1 MFRMSSSAYVAVAFL
16 VAGCSGGGTESP
28 VIPDNT
34 GAALSNY
41 AEIVHASYVDSLTS
55 AEDLEAKINTFVTTP
70 TEANLTAAKDA
81 WLDSREPYLQTE
93 VYRFYDGPIDDSDGP
108 EGALNAWPMDESYVD
123 YTTDDANSGIV
134 NDDTKDL
141 AKANLAT
148 LNDEVVEENVATG
161 YHAIEFL
168 LWGQDLDADGPGA
181 RPATDYATDD
191 TSTAAN
197 PERRGTYLKNV
208 TDLMTDDLESLVTE
222 WAPGADNY
230 RKSFLAEEPKE
241 GLRRVLTGMIIL
253 SGFETGG
260 ERLQA
265 ALDSGDQEDEHSCFS
280 DNTHRDMIQDIQG
293 IQNVYLGTYTKLDG
307 TKVNGTGIKDVVA
320 ARDAELAGKIE
331 AQIAESLQLANAL
344 NTPFDKEI
352 ALGNDDG
359 RARVAALITSLR
371 AQEGLLEDAFRLFEL
386 EIPAAE

>member
-1 MFRMSSSAYVAVAFL
+1 MLAVL
-16 VAGCSGGGTESP
+16 IAGCGGGETEEP
-28 VIPDNT
+28 VIPDNA

-41 AEIVHASYVDSLTS
+41 AEIVHASYMDSLTS
-55 AEDLEAKINTFVTTP
+55 AEDLEAAISTFVAAP

-81 WLDSREPYLQTE
+81 WLASREPYLQTE
-93 VYRFYDGPIDDSDGP
+93 VYRFYDGPIDDVDGP

-123 YTTDDANSGIV
+123 YTVDDANSGIV
-134 NDDTKDL
+134 NDDTQDL

-161 YHAIEFL
+161 YHAVEFL
-168 LWGQDLDADGPGA
+168 LWGQDLDPAGPGA
-181 RPATDYATDD
+181 RPATDYATDG

-197 PERRGTYLKNV
+197 PERRGTYLVNV
-208 TDLMTDDLESLVTE
+208 TDLMTDDLESLVTA
-222 WAPGADNY
+222 WAPDASNY
-230 RKSFLAEEPKE
+230 RADFLAAEPKE

-293 IQNVYLGTYTKLDG
+293 IQNVYLGSYTKLDG
-307 TKVNGTGIKDVVA
+307 ATVSGTGIKDVIA
-320 ARDAELAGKIE
+320 ARDADLAGQIE
-331 AQIAESLQLANAL
+331 DQIAESLRLANAL
-344 NTPFDKEI
+344 NTPFDQEI

-371 AQEGLLEDAFRLFEL
+371 AQEDLLEDAFRLFEL
-386 EIPAAE
+386 TIPEAE

>member
-148 LNDEVVEENVATG
+148 LNDEVVEETESFVQDRDFVSEGYSLELPFPVRPSDEDVAAGVIRSVATRAQKDRAFPYPQPKKIGHVQVTRYG
-161 YHAIEFL
+161 YTADRSFFYMVVFVVIVVLVIVTIAI
-168 LWGQDLDADGPGA
+168 
-181 RPATDYATDD
+181 
-191 TSTAAN
+191 
-197 PERRGTYLKNV
+197 
-208 TDLMTDDLESLVTE
+208 
-222 WAPGADNY
+222 
-230 RKSFLAEEPKE
+230 
-241 GLRRVLTGMIIL
+241 
-253 SGFETGG
+253 
-260 ERLQA
+260 
-265 ALDSGDQEDEHSCFS
+265 
-280 DNTHRDMIQDIQG
+280 
-293 IQNVYLGTYTKLDG
+293 
-307 TKVNGTGIKDVVA
+307 
-320 ARDAELAGKIE
+320 
-331 AQIAESLQLANAL
+331 LAN
-344 NTPFDKEI
+344 
-352 ALGNDDG
+352 
-359 RARVAALITSLR
+359 
-371 AQEGLLEDAFRLFEL
+371 
-386 EIPAAE
+386 